1 MKFNKNRM
9 VRLKSIKDYLEELVA
24 INAVSSKEDPVI
36 DYMVQHFSSFS
47 DDVEVDTIGNVIC
60 HFSSGKQNVKK
71 VMIFGHM
78 DEIGFIVRYIDE
90 NGYLYIERIGG
101 ANVNVLPGLQLDVLG
116 EKGVISGIV
125 GTKAYHFLKP
135 EEKGSFPS
143 QDQIYIDIGVSSRIE
158 AEQKGV
164 KIGSTISFH
173 PNFIERENGWLTSKA
188 IDNRVSCSL
197 LLTLAEK
204 LSAEEFPLDWDVYL
218 VACVQEEFNIRGV
231 LPAVRRIKPDVS
243 IGLDITP
250 ACDTPDLVG
259 YSDVG
264 LDQGPAL
271 TFLNYHGKGTLAG
284 VLPDT
289 KLMSNLVET
298 CDSHTIPYQREVAV
312 GVITENAF
320 IVFEEYG
327 VAIANI
333 SIPTRYSHTPVET
346 ISMKDVELTEKL
358 LYHFVT
364 NLTED
369 RTFGKKR
376 QFEEIIKSV
385 KGR

>member
-1 MKFNKNRM
+1 M
-9 VRLKSIKDYLEELVA
+9 VKLNSIKDYLEDLVA
-24 INAVSSKEDPVI
+24 INALSSQEDPVI
-36 DYMVQHFSSFS
+36 DYMEQHFSAYSEE
-47 DDVEVDTIGNVIC
+47 VEVDMIGNVIC
-60 HFSSGKQNVKK
+60 RFSSGQQDAKK

-101 ANVNVLPGLQLDVLG
+101 ANINVLPGLQLDVLG
-116 EKGVISGIV
+116 EKGVIPGIV

-143 QDQIYIDIGVSSRIE
+143 QDQIYIDIGVSSRAE

-173 PNFIERENGWLTSKA
+173 PNFIERENGRLTSKA

-204 LSAEEFPLDWDVYL
+204 LSDVEASLDWDVYL

-243 IGLDITP
+243 IGLDVTP
-250 ACDTPDLVG
+250 ACDTPELVG
-259 YSDVG
+259 YSDIV

-289 KLMSNLVET
+289 KLMESLVKT
-298 CDSHTIPYQREVAV
+298 CESHTIPYQREIAV

-327 VAIANI
+327 VAVANI
-333 SIPTRYSHTPVET
+333 SIPTRYTHTPVET
-346 ISMKDVELTEKL
+346 VSMKDVELTEKL
-358 LYHFVT
+358 LYQFVT
-364 NLTED
+364 NLSAD
-369 RTFGKKR
+369 SSFGKTR
-376 QFEEIIKSV
+376 
-385 KGR
+385 